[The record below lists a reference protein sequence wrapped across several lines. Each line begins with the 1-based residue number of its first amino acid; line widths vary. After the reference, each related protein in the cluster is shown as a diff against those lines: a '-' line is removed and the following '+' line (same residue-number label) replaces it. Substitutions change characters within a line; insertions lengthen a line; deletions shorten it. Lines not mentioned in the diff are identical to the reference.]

1 MATNKTVPTDLP
13 VSEYLEAFPSQKQEE
28 ANQLIDIMEQL
39 TGAQAVMWGTSII
52 GFGQYPYRYASG
64 RSGDWF
70 YCGFALRKRA
80 ISLYISCDL
89 KSIPFDWKR
98 LGTHEKSVGCVYVKK
113 LSDIHLE
120 ALEELIKKAMLLL
133 DSKN

>member
-1 MATNKTVPTDLP
+1 MATNKTVPMDLP

-28 ANQLIDIMEQL
+28 ANQLIGIMEKL
-39 TGAQAVMWGTSII
+39 TGAQAVMWGDSII

-70 YCGFALRKRA
+70 YCGFAIRKRA

-89 KSIPFDWKR
+89 KSIPFDWNL
-98 LGTHEKSVGCVYVKK
+98 LGAHEKSVGCVYVKR

-120 ALEELIKKAMLLL
+120 ALEELIKKAIQQLGPK
-133 DSKN
+133 S